1 MNKVVKFQSFDS
13 SYFRGKSYFEDDGTQ
28 TFSVSASF
36 YHFEDNGTQNFT
48 VLQPVLIYFKEM
60 LITTIF
66 QDGNQKDCLMKVL
79 NLLLQLTIISLPH

>member
-28 TFSVSASF
+28 TFSVSASS

-48 VLQPVLIYFKEM
+48 VFQPVLIYFKEM
-60 LITTIF
+60 LITIIF